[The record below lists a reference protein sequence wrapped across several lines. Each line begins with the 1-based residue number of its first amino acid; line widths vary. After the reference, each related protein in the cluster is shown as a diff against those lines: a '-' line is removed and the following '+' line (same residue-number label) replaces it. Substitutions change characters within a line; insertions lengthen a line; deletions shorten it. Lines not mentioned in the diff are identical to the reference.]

1 MKVGVVGTGALG
13 RHHVRIL
20 ASLGEADL
28 VGIHDLRSD
37 VAAAMAAEHGTT
49 SCATLEELLDQVE
62 AVVLAVP
69 TTDHRSIGC
78 QVLERGL
85 HLLVEKPIASSLEE
99 ADELIGRAA
108 GVLAVGHVE
117 FYNPAVQAFLAFGEV
132 PRFVEVERLSPFSPR
147 SLDIDVLL
155 DLMIHDLQLLHAMDP
170 SPLVEVRAT
179 GIDVLSPHI
188 DMANARLEF
197 ASGMVA
203 NVTASRAS
211 VEPSRVLRIFG
222 QRGYFS
228 IDYREQELK
237 TVALEE
243 RDGQRLILPREIA
256 VERVEPLKAELTA
269 FLAACRGEDVPYV
282 DGAQGRRALETAFA
296 VRRAIG

>member
-20 ASLGEADL
+20 GALPEADL
-28 VGIHDLRSD
+28 VGIYDLRSD
-37 VAAAMAAEHGTT
+37 VATALAAEHGTT
-49 SCATLEELLDQVE
+49 SCASLEELLDQVE

-69 TTDHRSIGC
+69 TTDHKKIGC

-85 HLLVEKPIASSLEE
+85 HLMVEKPIASSLEE
-99 ADELIGRAA
+99 ADELLARAA

-117 FYNPAVQAFLAFGEV
+117 FYNPAVQAFLAFGER
-132 PRFVEVERLSPFSPR
+132 PRFVEVERLSPFSSR

-170 SPLVEVRAT
+170 SPLAEIRAT
-179 GIDVLSPHI
+179 GIDVLSPQI
-188 DMANARLEF
+188 DMASARLEF
-197 ASGMVA
+197 TSGMVA

-211 VEPSRVLRIFG
+211 VEPSRTLRIFG

-237 TVALEE
+237 TVILEQ
-243 RDGQRLILPREIA
+243 RDGERLILPREVA